1 MSNFKLT
8 QDQQKVLDS
17 VSPELL
23 VSASAGSGKTAT
35 LIEKIYDL
43 KEVNNLLD
51 SYECKLFSY

>member
-1 MSNFKLT
+1 MSKFELT
-8 QDQQKVLDS
+8 FDQKKVVDS
-17 VSPELL
+17 VSPQLL